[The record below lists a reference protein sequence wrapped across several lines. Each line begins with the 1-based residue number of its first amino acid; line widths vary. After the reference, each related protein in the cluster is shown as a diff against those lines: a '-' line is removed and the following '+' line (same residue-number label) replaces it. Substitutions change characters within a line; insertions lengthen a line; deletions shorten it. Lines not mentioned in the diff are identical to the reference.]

1 MKNTK
6 SVPSRVLS
14 TLNPMK
20 SIIARGYCIALVAV
34 IIVVI
39 ASYLTTIPGAKNSLT
54 DQAENNMLG
63 LSESYIKIL
72 ESRVNAINDT
82 AAYMSSDPDF
92 YSCLVQESEISLV
105 TAGLKR
111 FIRDNPD
118 YLGAAVYDKEGNFL
132 TASDEEY
139 AKDDAPYYVNAALS
153 LKRPMQSDYIKVGET
168 DCVVFAVPLIKTDVT
183 FGCAT
188 FTVPVELFTKEIAD
202 VKLQDTKSSFA
213 YLLSP
218 QGYFLYHPEKDY
230 VGKITGEESI
240 RDLISQGNVE
250 SAVVHFNYEGEKI
263 AGMATSK
270 SNGWTLI
277 IQADKGELLQPIN
290 KTVASSIVICILISL
305 IVSILA
311 YIAMYK
317 FLYPIILMTKE
328 ISNISSLDFRS
339 ITEIDSLV
347 DQKTEIG
354 TMAKEIKR
362 MHDNIKNVMN
372 NLNNVTLN
380 ISSESENLIDIAS
393 NLNDCATENS
403 AISEELASGM
413 ENTTGAA
420 ETIRVKTSMIKQRT
434 VEIDQRSQNTIALS
448 HEITKRAAEAKVS
461 SEQAAATTHAMYS
474 KVNEEARVAL
484 EKSKAVSKINDLT
497 NTILDIAEQTELL
510 SLNASIEAAK
520 SGKYG
525 RGFAVVA
532 NEISKLAEQSSNTVT
547 SITSIVAEVIDAVNN
562 IENCL
567 NNTLEFIGT
576 FIMKD
581 YDKFHNISVT
591 YQGDANTF
599 EEAISQIT
607 LALESLELAT
617 DDIVEAVEGISQTIG
632 EASDGVTSIA
642 ERSSQVVGLSS
653 NTFTQ
658 VKVSGEMT
666 DTLQEIMDRFKL

>member
-20 SIIARGYCIALVAV
+20 SLIARGYCIALVAV

-39 ASYLTTIPGAKNSLT
+39 ASYLTTIPGSENSLT

-72 ESRVNAINDT
+72 ESSVNAINDT
-82 AAYMSSDPDF
+82 AAYMSTDSDF

-105 TAGLKR
+105 TSGLKR

-118 YLGAAVYDKEGNFL
+118 YLGAAVYDSEGKFL
-132 TASDEEY
+132 TASEKDY

-153 LKRPMQSDYIKVGET
+153 LKKPMQSDYIKVGDK
-168 DCVVFAVPLIKTDVT
+168 DCVVFAVPLINTGVT

-188 FTVPVELFTKEIAD
+188 FTVPVELFTKEIED

-213 YLLSP
+213 YLISP
-218 QGYFLYHPEKDY
+218 QGYFLYHPQKDY
-230 VGKITGEESI
+230 IGKITGEKTI
-240 RDLISQGNVE
+240 RDLIAQGNVE

-277 IQADKGELLQPIN
+277 IQADKSELLQPIN
-290 KTVASSIVICILISL
+290 NTVVSSILICILISL

-317 FLYPIILMTKE
+317 FLYPIIIMTKE
-328 ISNISSLDFRS
+328 ISDISSLDFRS
-339 ITEIDSLV
+339 ITEIDNLTGN
-347 DQKTEIG
+347 KTEIG
-354 TMAKEIKR
+354 TMAKEIKK
-362 MHDNIKNVMN
+362 MHNNIKNVIN
-372 NLNNVTLN
+372 NLNNVTMN
-380 ISSESENLIDIAS
+380 ISSESENLIEIAS

-403 AISEELASGM
+403 AISEELSSGM
-413 ENTTGAA
+413 ENTTEAT
-420 ETIRVKTSMIKQRT
+420 ETIREKTNMIKQRT
-434 VEIDQRSQNTIALS
+434 DEIEQRSQNTIALS
-448 HEITKRAAEAKVS
+448 YKITERASDAKVS
-461 SEQAAATTHAMYS
+461 SEQAAANTRSLYS
-474 KVNEEARVAL
+474 KVSEEARVAL
-484 EKSKAVSKINDLT
+484 EKSKAVSKINELT
-497 NTILDIAEQTELL
+497 KTILDIAEQTELL

-525 RGFAVVA
+525 KGFSVVA
-532 NEISKLAEQSSNTVT
+532 KEISNLAEQSSNTVT
-547 SITSIVAEVIDAVNN
+547 SITSIVEEVTDAVNN

-567 NNTLEFIGT
+567 NNTLEFIDT

-581 YDKFHNISVT
+581 YDKFNNISVT
-591 YQGDANTF
+591 YQGDANAF
-599 EEAISQIT
+599 EDAINQIT
-607 LALESLELAT
+607 LSLQSLELAT
-617 DDIVEAVEGISQTIG
+617 NDIVEAVKEISETIG

-642 ERSSQVVGLSS
+642 ERSTQVVDLSS

-658 VKVSGEMT
+658 VKVSGEMAE
-666 DTLQEIMDRFKL
+666 TLQEIMDRFKL